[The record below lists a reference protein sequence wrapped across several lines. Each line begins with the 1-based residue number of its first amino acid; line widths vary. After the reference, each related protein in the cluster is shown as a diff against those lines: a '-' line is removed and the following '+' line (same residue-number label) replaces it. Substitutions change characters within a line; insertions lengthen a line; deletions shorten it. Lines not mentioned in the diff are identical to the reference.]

1 MMTEFRAS
9 ESVSIAVPSQPI
21 SVAHYLRQP
30 QRLIHALTEQSQVEM
45 LSEMVSIDKQHREFR
60 LKMQPLHF
68 LHLTIQPTVDLDV
81 WVDANGTVYLRSTKT
96 EIRGLDYIDR
106 RFTLTLEGQI
116 SPQTDID
123 NQVKLVGRADLKV
136 SVEIPPILWLTPPLV
151 LEITGNSLLKSVLLT
166 IKQRLVQRLIAD
178 YTIWA
183 THLATQHTNQLN
195 MAEQIISP
203 HSKCLTCESF

>member
-1 MMTEFRAS
+1 MITEFRAS

-30 QRLIHALTEQSQVEM
+30 QRLIHALTAQSQVEM
-45 LSEMVSIDKQHREFR
+45 LSSEILSADKQHRQFR

-81 WVDANGTVYLRSTKT
+81 WVDTNSTVYLRSTKT

-106 RFTLTLEGQI
+106 RFTLTLEGHI

-136 SVEIPPILWLTPPLV
+136 SVEMPPILWLTPPLV

-166 IKQRLVQRLIAD
+166 IKQRLVQQLIAD

-183 THLATQHTNQLN
+183 TQHTNQQTK
-195 MAEQIISP
+195 AEQIINP